1 MDDSAS
7 LWKQCGQPVMSRART
22 YTKSEIADAA
32 AAAAI
37 HNVRVIMHPSG
48 EIEFAPRSFAKQ
60 QDEDTAEA
68 ALEGWLNGGKVGGR
82 A

>member
-1 MDDSAS
+1 
-7 LWKQCGQPVMSRART
+7 MSRART

-32 AAAAI
+32 EAAAS

-48 EIEFAPRSFAKQ
+48 EIEFLPRGFPKEVVEKDS
-60 QDEDTAEA
+60 AEA
-68 ALEGWLNGGKVGGR
+68 ALEGWINGRKARGR